1 MNVDDKDSPGNGR
14 RGADRLRITQLRYF
28 ATIAQLENMS
38 QAAQLLHL
46 SQSSLSKNLSKLEAE
61 VGMPLFD
68 RSGRRLT
75 LNAAGARL
83 LEYSA
88 LALRELD
95 CALSD
100 MRLLSTGG
108 GARIKIG
115 AAGANDRLTACIA
128 AFHQTHP
135 EAEFD
140 LDSGIEGK
148 DRLDINDYDMLIY
161 PAGGKYEKFSGFP
174 LYTERY
180 CLAVSRRHPLA
191 DAPSVRPKAL
201 TGEHV
206 VFLRKGRTF
215 VEFPFQICAALAL
228 SLASQ
233 CYVDAR
239 ELHRQ
244 MISSGCC
251 IGFVPASGADFYRS
265 DRSLRLVPIQ
275 DRRFTR
281 QMMVCFRREKRL
293 SDLARE
299 FRDFAMDYFG
309 LKE

>member
-1 MNVDDKDSPGNGR
+1 MH
-14 RGADRLRITQLRYF
+14 ITQLRYF

-61 VGMPLFD
+61 VGTPLFD

-83 LEYSA
+83 LEYST

-95 CALSD
+95 DALGD
-100 MRLLSTGG
+100 VRLLSTGG

-115 AAGANDRLTACIA
+115 AAGANDRLAACIA

-140 LDSGIEGK
+140 LSCAIEGM

-161 PAGGKYEKFSGFP
+161 PAGGKYEKFNGFP

-180 CLAVSRRHPLA
+180 CLAVSQQHPLA
-191 DAPSVRPKAL
+191 DSSSIRPKAL
-201 TGEHV
+201 AGEHV
-206 VFLRKGRTF
+206 VFLRKGRAF
-215 VEFPFQICAALAL
+215 IEFPFQICSALAL
-228 SLASQ
+228 SFAGQS
-233 CYVDAR
+233 YVDAR
-239 ELHRQ
+239 ELHLQ
-244 MISSGCC
+244 MISSGYCL
-251 IGFVPASGADFYRS
+251 GFVPESCADFYRN
-265 DRSLRLVPIQ
+265 DRNLRLVPIQ
-275 DRRFTR
+275 DHRFTR
-281 QMMVCFRREKRL
+281 QMMACFRREKHL
-293 SDLARE
+293 SGLARE

-309 LKE
+309 LKRSD

>member
-1 MNVDDKDSPGNGR
+1 MNIDDKE
-14 RGADRLRITQLRYF
+14 AERLHIAQLRYF
-28 ATIAQLENMS
+28 TVIAQLENMS
-38 QAAQLLHL
+38 QAAQLLHI

-61 VGMPLFD
+61 VGTPLFD
-68 RSGRRLT
+68 RGGRKLT

-95 CALSD
+95 GALD
-100 MRLLSTGG
+100 DIRLLSTGSG
-108 GARIKIG
+108 TRIKIG
-115 AAGANDRLTACIA
+115 AAGANDRLAACAA
-128 AFHQTHP
+128 AFHQIHP

-140 LDSGIEGK
+140 LNSAIEGME
-148 DRLDINDYDMLIY
+148 RLDINDYDMLIY
-161 PAGGKYEKFSGFP
+161 PAGGKYEKFNGFP
-174 LYTERY
+174 LYAERY

-191 DAPSVRPKAL
+191 DSPSVRPKAL
-201 TGEHV
+201 TGEHM

-215 VEFPFQICAALAL
+215 VEFPFQICSALAL
-228 SLASQ
+228 SFASQ

-244 MISSGCC
+244 MISSGYCL
-251 IGFVPASGADFYRS
+251 GFVPASGTDFYRL
-265 DRSLRLVPIQ
+265 DQNLRLIPIQ

-293 SDLARE
+293 SGLARE

>member
-1 MNVDDKDSPGNGR
+1 MHI
-14 RGADRLRITQLRYF
+14 AQLRYF

-38 QAAQLLHL
+38 QAAELLHL

-61 VGMPLFD
+61 VGTPLFD

-88 LALRELD
+88 LVLRELD
-95 CALSD
+95 YALD
-100 MRLLSTGG
+100 DIRLLSTGG
-108 GARIKIG
+108 STRIKIG
-115 AAGANDRLTACIA
+115 AAGANDCLTACIA

-140 LDSGIEGK
+140 LDSDIEGM
-148 DRLDINDYDMLIY
+148 DHLDINDYDMLIY
-161 PAGGKYEKFSGFP
+161 PAGGRYEKFNGSPF
-174 LYTERY
+174 YIERY
-180 CLAVSRRHPLA
+180 RLAASHQHPLA
-191 DAPSVRPKAL
+191 DVPAVRPKAL
-201 TGEHV
+201 AGEHM

-215 VEFPFQICAALAL
+215 VEFPFQICSALAL
-228 SLASQ
+228 SFAGQ

-244 MISSGCC
+244 MISSGYCL
-251 IGFVPASGADFYRS
+251 GFVPESGADFYLH
-265 DRSLRLVPIQ
+265 DRDLRLIPIQ
-275 DRRFTR
+275 DHRFSR
-281 QMMVCFRREKRL
+281 QMMACFRREKRL
-293 SDLARE
+293 SNLARE

-309 LKE
+309 LETCEE

>member
-1 MNVDDKDSPGNGR
+1 MH
-14 RGADRLRITQLRYF
+14 ITQLRYF
-28 ATIAQLENMS
+28 AAIAQLENMS

-61 VGMPLFD
+61 VGTPLFD
-68 RSGRRLT
+68 RSGRKLT

-95 CALSD
+95 CALD
-100 MRLLSTGG
+100 DIRLLSTGG
-108 GARIKIG
+108 GVRIRIG

-128 AFHQTHP
+128 AFHRTRP

-140 LDSGIEGK
+140 LDSDIEGA

-161 PAGGKYEKFSGFP
+161 PAGGRYEKFSGSP

-180 CLAVSRRHPLA
+180 RLAVARRHPLA
-191 DAPSVRPKAL
+191 DAPSVRAKAL
-201 TGEHV
+201 SGEHV

-215 VEFPFQICAALAL
+215 VEFPSRICSALEVGF
-228 SLASQ
+228 ASR

-244 MISSGCC
+244 MISSGYCV
-251 IGFVPASGADFYRS
+251 GFVPESGADFYRL
-265 DRSLRLVPIQ
+265 DRELRLIPIQ
-275 DRRFTR
+275 DRRFSR

-293 SDLARE
+293 SNLARD
-299 FRDFAMDYFG
+299 FRDFAVDYFG
-309 LKE
+309 LKGE